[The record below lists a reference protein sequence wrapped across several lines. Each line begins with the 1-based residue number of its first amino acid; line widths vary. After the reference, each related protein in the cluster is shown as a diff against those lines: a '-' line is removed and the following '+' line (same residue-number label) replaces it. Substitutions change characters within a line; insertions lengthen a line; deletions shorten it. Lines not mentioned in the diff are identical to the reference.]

1 VNRKKDNKRQ
11 QYSRKVTVTPLE
23 FIGDAI
29 SLSGLTGTRLKC
41 DVIRT
46 YYPFWW
52 KITSGGK
59 RVNYQLNTAIV
70 ELNAATGEVYI
81 KDTGETVLG
90 SAGHALDLKINHFN
104 DEELYTENL
113 KIVLVEEDRGC
124 SNHLKRVI
132 RRRWPEVP
140 LDMIEG
146 PFWENSSNI
155 YLFNDTLEDALLKID
170 NLELGN
176 AIFYFDPLLS
186 VTWDAIEKVAKS
198 RMETPFETR
207 TELLIFIF
215 TSDWF
220 LGRDG
225 FEALP
230 SSLDEKTWTEG
241 QRKSVLEAD
250 TLFGDQEWRKQV
262 LCEKPIETK
271 AKILLQLYKN
281 KLWRWFRYVLPMPFN
296 PKENQLF
303 HLILC
308 SNYEAGVNRTKNAY
322 ASKTLNP
329 PYKPDNNRAY
339 SNFIFHHPETARHL
353 IGRRKPLV
361 WKILWKVIKNHEDGV
376 CDYLCKDFKKVDPDS
391 RNIQQALEWLRLKG
405 YLEYFEVKDAW
416 GSSLHRYILNW
427 DSIRQKL
434 RVNPPPRLTPLSPD
448 DFSKTAMGRVL
459 ELIKRWKQAIA
470 KKQE

>member
-1 VNRKKDNKRQ
+1 MNQ
-11 QYSRKVTVTPLE
+11 LTLE
-23 FIGDAI
+23 FVDDAI

-41 DVIRT
+41 DVIGT

-59 RVNYQLNTAIV
+59 RANYQWNTAIV

-81 KDTGETVLG
+81 KDTGETILG
-90 SAGHALDLKINHFN
+90 SAGHALDLKINHFG
-104 DEELYTENL
+104 DEELLTENL
-113 KIVLVEEDRGC
+113 KIVLVEEDNDC
-124 SNHLKRVI
+124 YDHLKRVI

-140 LDMIEG
+140 LDIIEG
-146 PFWENSSNI
+146 STSENTSNI

-170 NLELGN
+170 ELELGN

-207 TELLIFIF
+207 TEFIIFLF

-220 LGRDG
+220 LGRND

-230 SSLDEKTWTEG
+230 CSPDEKTWTEG

-250 TLFGDQEWRKQV
+250 SLFGDQEWRKDI
-262 LCEKPIETK
+262 LCEKPIEIK
-271 AKILLQLYKN
+271 EEILLELYK
-281 KLWRWFRYVLPMPFN
+281 KRLQRWFRYVLPMPFN
-296 PKENQLF
+296 PKKNQIF

-329 PYKPDNNRAY
+329 PYKPDNNQAY
-339 SNFIFHHPETARHL
+339 RNFIFHHPETGQYVT
-353 IGRRKPLV
+353 GRRKPLMWKLL
-361 WKILWKVIKNHEDGV
+361 WKIIKSHEEGI
-376 CDYLCKDFKKVDPDS
+376 CDCYCKDFREYTASLELIS
-391 RNIQQALEWLRLKG
+391 RTLEWLRSKG
-405 YLEYFEVKDAW
+405 YLEDFEVKDAW
-416 GSSLHRYILNW
+416 GSSLHRYVLNW
-427 DSIRQKL
+427 NSIRQKL
-434 RVNPPPRLTPLSPD
+434 RVDPPPRLTPLSPD
-448 DFSKTAMGRVL
+448 EFNKTDMGKVV
-459 ELIKRWKQAIA
+459 ELIKKWKQVLA
-470 KKQE
+470 KKRG